1 MSWLGPKR
9 LEDASRVLRGLGLI
23 LARRAADSDLVRQAA
38 AADTQRAVQYAA
50 DLLKSESLA
59 AEARQQHAATAY
71 TEAHKSSSSAY
82 KQDQQHTSSSRSA
95 PTSPSAPAS
104 PPPHPVRSEP
114 STGAFDLPGSKGY
127 IHTAEAPSWS
137 NSLNAAA
144 ATLNAAAS
152 PAVPFAASIP
162 SAEAGAQ
169 ASASEAQ
176 TPQFPSPLSSS
187 IGDTS
192 LRSPSTDSQPNS
204 SSSSSDSKTQHHE
217 ILRSPWASAT
227 AGANFE
233 EGPMM
238 AAAAASHHANLTSRS
253 TLADITSSTQPA
265 PPSPSTPSPTIS
277 STDSSA
283 QATAMDSP
291 RSPSPSTSPPT
302 ATAATSGAASPA
314 TPAAASP
321 SQRKAQARKQL
332 RERRVPESPF
342 GRALGFAGLGAGLV
356 MGSLTDRLGSA
367 WSGRRAKE
375 GESKPLYSPYL
386 TESNAERLAN
396 ALCRM
401 RGAALKLGQMLS
413 IQDENIMPPQVQA
426 ALERVREGADVMP
439 RAQLAQQLQVE
450 LGEGWQEAH
459 LDEFDWHPRAAASI
473 GQVHLAKLK
482 DGRTIA
488 MKVQYPG
495 VARSIESDVDNLM
508 RLIMVA
514 NILPK
519 GLYVENAVAVA
530 KRELALECDYSWE
543 AASQARFKQL
553 VEADKS
559 LAGKAEQGSW
569 VERTKG
575 TRTAV
580 SRLISPTMAASI
592 KERLPDKQSD
602 CYQHEWVEGEAIDKV
617 CEEPQEVRDEVGS
630 LLLRITLGELFTWR
644 FMQTDPNWGNFLYDA
659 NSKMLHLIDFGAARE
674 FPEIFV
680 DNYLLMVAACA
691 ANNRDAIISQSI
703 RLGFLTGDESKVML
717 DAHTEAGLVVGLPFS
732 STAPTYDFGQHGGM
746 TARISE
752 LGAVMLK
759 HRLTPPPEEAYS
771 LHRKLSG
778 AFLACMKLKAKV
790 PCRSLFQQVMNSHNW
805 QGLRGDAER
814 LQILA
819 DLKASLNS
827 AAP

>member
-38 AADTQRAVQYAA
+38 ATDTQRAVQYAA

-59 AEARQQHAATAY
+59 AEARQQHAATA
-71 TEAHKSSSSAY
+71 AAQAGAQPSSSSAHR
-82 KQDQQHTSSSRSA
+82 QEEQHVSSLRSS
-95 PTSPSAPAS
+95 PLSPSAPAS
-104 PPPHPVRSEP
+104 PQHPTRAEP
-114 STGAFDLPGSKGY
+114 STGAFDHPGSTS
-127 IHTAEAPSWS
+127 HVHPAEAPSWS

-152 PAVPFAASIP
+152 PSVPFAAGIS
-162 SAEAGAQ
+162 SAAAGTQ
-169 ASASEAQ
+169 AKAAHAQ
-176 TPQFPSPLSSS
+176 THPFSSPYGSS
-187 IGDTS
+187 IGDMS
-192 LRSPSTDSQPNS
+192 LSNPSTGSSRENS
-204 SSSSSDSKTQHHE
+204 SSSSSKDQHHDFT
-217 ILRSPWASAT
+217 RSPWTSAA
-227 AGANFE
+227 AGANSE

-238 AAAAASHHANLTSRS
+238 AAAAAAKQH
-253 TLADITSSTQPA
+253 ADITSKLTHADVTSSTNTA
-265 PPSPSTPSPTIS
+265 PPSPSTLSPASS
-277 STDSSA
+277 STDPA
-283 QATAMDSP
+283 TQAAAVDP
-291 RSPSPSTSPPT
+291 LKSPSSSPPPT
-302 ATAATSGAASPA
+302 TTTAAAATVEAAPQPTTAAS
-314 TPAAASP
+314 T
-321 SQRKAQARKQL
+321 SQRKAQAARKQL

-367 WSGRRAKE
+367 WSGRQTRE
-375 GESKPLYSPYL
+375 GTQGENKPLYSPYL

-439 RAQLAQQLQVE
+439 RAQLAQQLQAE

-459 LDEFDWHPRAAASI
+459 LDEFDWQPRAAASI

-559 LAGKAEQGSW
+559 LAGRVNVPAPIPALCSKRVFS
-569 VERTKG
+569 
-575 TRTAV
+575 
-580 SRLISPTMAASI
+580 S
-592 KERLPDKQSD
+592 
-602 CYQHEWVEGEAIDKV
+602 EWVEGEAIDKV
-617 CEEPQEVRDEVGS
+617 CEEPQEVRDEVGT

-659 NSKMLHLIDFGAARE
+659 DSKMLHLIDFGAARE
-674 FPEIFV
+674 FPEVFV

-805 QGLRGDAER
+805 QGLQGDAER
-814 LQILA
+814 LKILE

-827 AAP
+827 STP